1 MNTQKGKSRD
11 VAVQKVGAG
20 GAEWAQ
26 GWPSRGQLGVL
37 HRWPTCKQAHYRL
50 AHGAYIVCE
59 TGIWE
64 AGASG
69 HCHPL
74 LGKDDAEEMKQLQ
87 FR

>member
-1 MNTQKGKSRD
+1 MNTQKGKPRD

-26 GWPSRGQLGVL
+26 GWPSWGQLGVP
-37 HRWPTCKQAHYRL
+37 HRWPTCKQAHCGL
-50 AHGAYIVCE
+50 ARGAYTVCE

-64 AGASG
+64 AGTPG
-69 HCHPL
+69 HCRPL
-74 LGKDDAEEMKQLQ
+74 LGKDGAEEMKQLQ